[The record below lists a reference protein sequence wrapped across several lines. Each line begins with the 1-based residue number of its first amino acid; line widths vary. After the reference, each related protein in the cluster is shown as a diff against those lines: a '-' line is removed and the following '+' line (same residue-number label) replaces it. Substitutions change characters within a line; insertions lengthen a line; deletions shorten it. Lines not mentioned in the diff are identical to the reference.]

1 MIKGILY
8 SRSANLLTG
17 PGTRLA
23 LLSDASK
30 DGVDIAQLSMAHAMG
45 IPDPNFERYL
55 ISNARERARE
65 LLTSFA
71 ANGVVDVGTDV
82 LCARVGAV
90 FEEYCAALL
99 DGLQSA
105 VLPVDATEAQWVRDH
120 YVPMMVE
127 FATALRD
134 AIADSKARHAAAQ
147 LIQCKVLE
155 HERQVRI
162 VLEPASTR
170 VSAPQLTSPMY

>member
-1 MIKGILY
+1 M
-8 SRSANLLTG
+8 T
-17 PGTRLA
+17 
-23 LLSDASK
+23 
-30 DGVDIAQLSMAHAMG
+30 QAMG
-45 IPDPNFERYL
+45 IPDPNLESYL

-71 ANGVVDVGTDV
+71 ADHVSDVGTDV
-82 LCARVGAV
+82 CAGVGAL

-99 DGLQSA
+99 DSFQNA
-105 VLPVDATEAQWVRDH
+105 VLPVDAAEAQWVRDH
-120 YVPMMVE
+120 YVPLMVE

-155 HERQVRI
+155 HERQLRI
-162 VLEPASTR
+162 VLHPSSTR
-170 VSAPQLTSPMY
+170 VSAPELTSPKN